1 MGRRRRGRAPA
12 PPDDVKRY
20 DRAYFDR
27 WYRDPATRVK
37 SAGDLGRKA
46 RLSVSAAEYLLG
58 RRVRRALDV
67 GSGEGEWRA
76 ALRRVRSG
84 IEYVGVD
91 ASAYVVRRYGESRGI
106 VAGSVG
112 TLGALGLGGPFD
124 LVVCCDVL
132 HYVADDELARGV
144 PALASLTG
152 GVAYVELF
160 TSDDEFEGDRVGWR
174 GRPASFYRRL
184 FRRAGLTPLG
194 LNCYAGPAL
203 RDEVSALERQS

>member
-1 MGRRRRGRAPA
+1 M
-12 PPDDVKRY
+12 KRY

-46 RLSVSAAEYLLG
+46 RLAVSAAEYLLG

-67 GSGEGEWRA
+67 GSGEGQWRA
-76 ALRRVRSG
+76 ALRRVRPA
-84 IEYVGVD
+84 IDYVGVD
-91 ASAYVVRRYGESRGI
+91 ASAYVVRRYGARRGI
-106 VAGSVG
+106 VRGTVG
-112 TLGALGLGGPFD
+112 TLHALDLGGPFD

-144 PALASLTG
+144 PALASLTA

-160 TSDDEFEGDRVGWR
+160 TSDDDFEGDRVGWR
-174 GRPASFYRRL
+174 GRPASYYRRL
-184 FRRAGLTPLG
+184 FRRAGLTPCG
-194 LNCYAGPAL
+194 MNCYAGPAL
-203 RDEVSALERQS
+203 RDEASAMERLP